1 MATKME
7 LEHMKKIKLQYMK
20 KINIF
25 LELND
30 DNEDGHMEQD
40 EIYRKFIKDICSNK
54 FKSMNEIKKIALLLK
69 EEVVKLDIDRWYS

>member
-1 MATKME
+1 
-7 LEHMKKIKLQYMK
+7 
-20 KINIF
+20 
-25 LELND
+25 
-30 DNEDGHMEQD
+30 MEQD